1 MQGETEAKTQA
12 AQKVGAGRPSLFT
25 EEMGD
30 KICAM
35 VMAGM
40 PLVRIC
46 QEDWAPH
53 PTTVYRWFRENDKFC
68 YNYARAKEDQ
78 ADYFVEDIVQ
88 IADMATPENV
98 QVARLQVD
106 TRKWAASKFKPK
118 KYGDKLDA
126 TLSGPN
132 GGPVQ
137 TEVVVRFAEETNRD
151 SDTASV

>member
-1 MQGETEAKTQA
+1 MT
-12 AQKVGAGRPSLFT
+12 AGRPTLFT
-25 EEMGD
+25 EEIGD

-35 VMAGM
+35 VMAGI

-46 QEDWAPH
+46 QEEWAPH
-53 PTTVYRWFRENDKFC
+53 PTTVYRWFREHDKFC

-88 IADMATPENV
+88 IADLATPDNV

-118 KYGDKLDA
+118 KYGDRILNESQQLDK
-126 TLSGPN
+126 N
-132 GGPVQ
+132 GNPTDQPKVII
-137 TEVVVRFAEETNRD
+137 EVVKIEKDVQ
-151 SDTASV
+151 

>member
-1 MQGETEAKTQA
+1 MT
-12 AQKVGAGRPSLFT
+12 AGRPTTFT
-25 EEMGD
+25 DEIGD

-35 VMAGM
+35 VMSGV

-46 QEDWAPH
+46 QEEWAPH
-53 PTTVYRWFRENDKFC
+53 PTTVYRWLREHDKFC

-88 IADMATPENV
+88 IADLATPDNV

-118 KYGDKLDA
+118 KYGDRID
-126 TLSGPN
+126 TTHSGPN
-132 GGPVQ
+132 GGPIQ
-137 TEVVVRFAEETNRD
+137 TEITVKFVDANN
-151 SDTASV
+151 DTDKV